1 MQNVSFLREVFLN
14 AEENVSLVVLN
25 QQQTESALD
34 FTIKRILIEEG
45 VSLIYVSLTK
55 TAEEVLQWVPQLKK
69 KNIFIIDAFS
79 SKSER
84 FFKEDLI
91 EYVDTP
97 SNLTGIQIGIEEGF
111 SVLPGKKVVIID
123 SLGALSSYNDKK
135 TFGKF
140 IYTFSNKIKL
150 SDNTMFLFSAKDSLD
165 VWGLSLAKQFCD
177 KIYDFSGL
185 YVTNIEVSKKSH

>member
-1 MQNVSFLREVFLN
+1 MQNVSFLREVFAN
-14 AEENVSLVVLN
+14 AEENVSLVMLN
-25 QQQTESALD
+25 QQQIESALD
-34 FTIKRILIEEG
+34 FTIKRVLIEEG
-45 VSLIYVSLTK
+45 VSIIYVSLTK
-55 TAEEVLQWVPQLKK
+55 TAEEVLTWIPQLKK

-79 SKSER
+79 SKTER

-97 SNLTGIQIGIEEGF
+97 ANLTGIQIGMEEGF
-111 SVLPGKKVVIID
+111 GSLPGKKVVIID

-150 SDNTMFLFSAKDSLD
+150 ADNTMILFSTKDSLD
-165 VWGLSLAKQFCD
+165 PWSLSLSKQFCD
-177 KIYDFSGL
+177 KYYDFSAL
-185 YVTNIEVSKKSH
+185 YVTNIEIPKKKI